1 MMNKAARFWLLA
13 VILLALVC
21 VAAAAP
27 HNDSE
32 QAGETQ
38 IQATFED
45 HDTSAQI
52 HDGHDAAA
60 AGAHEEHEEHYELPN
75 FMMYIHAFNREAI
88 DSWLEGVNANLPP
101 LLHISW
107 LNIENLTYCLIVI
120 ALISALTIIGARR
133 RALKP
138 SSRLYIF
145 LENLAI
151 GLHDFFAQVLGSD
164 TRKYIAFVGTLFVYI
179 LCLNLFGL
187 IPLMKSPT
195 SVWGINFAMALCV
208 FLYVQYTA
216 IVRNGAWGYAKHLIG
231 EPWWL
236 FPLMVP
242 LHIIEELIKPISLS
256 LRLFG
261 NILGEDTLLAVFA
274 GLIVLIPGMLNLPLQ
289 FPFMFLA
296 MLFSTIQALIFSTLA
311 AVYIA
316 LMLPHEE
323 HAT

>member
-1 MMNKAARFWLLA
+1 MA
-13 VILLALVC
+13 VILLALAC
-21 VAAAAP
+21 AAAAAP
-27 HNDSE
+27 HNDVE

-38 IQATFED
+38 IQAAGETP
-45 HDTSAQI
+45 DTTAEI

-60 AGAHEEHEEHYELPN
+60 AGAHEEHYELPN

-88 DSWLEGVNANLPP
+88 DRWLAGINANLPP
-101 LLHISW
+101 LLHITW

-120 ALISALTIIGARR
+120 ALISAIAITGTRR
-133 RALKP
+133 RALRP
-138 SSRLYIF
+138 TSRLYIF

-151 GLHDFFAQVLGSD
+151 GLHDFFAQVLGSE

-216 IVRNGAWGYAKHLIG
+216 VVRNGFLGYVKHLVG

-274 GLIVLIPGMLNLPLQ
+274 GLIVLIPGVLNLPLQ

-296 MLFSTIQALIFSTLA
+296 ILFSTIQALIFSTLA

>member
-1 MMNKAARFWLLA
+1 LA

-27 HNDSE
+27 HNDAE
-32 QAGETQ
+32 QAGEPQ
-38 IQATFED
+38 IQAAAETP
-45 HDTSAQI
+45 DTTAEI
-52 HDGHDAAA
+52 HDEHDSTA
-60 AGAHEEHEEHYELPN
+60 AGAHEEHEKHYELPN
-75 FMMYIHAFNREAI
+75 FMMYIHAFNRDAI
-88 DSWLEGVNANLPP
+88 DSWLAGINANLPP
-101 LLHISW
+101 LLHVEW

-120 ALISALTIIGARR
+120 ALISAMAITGTRR
-133 RALKP
+133 RALRP
-138 SSRLYIF
+138 TSRLYIF
-145 LENLAI
+145 LENGAI
-151 GLHDFFAQVLGSD
+151 SLHDFFAQVLGSD

-216 IVRNGAWGYAKHLIG
+216 VVRNGLLGYAKHLIG

-274 GLIVLIPGMLNLPLQ
+274 GLIVLIPGVLNLPLQ

>member
-1 MMNKAARFWLLA
+1 MNNAARFCLLA
-13 VILLALVC
+13 VILLALAC
-21 VAAAAP
+21 AAAAAP

-32 QAGETQ
+32 PASKTQMQAASETTGE
-38 IQATFED
+38 
-45 HDTSAQI
+45 I
-52 HDGHDAAA
+52 HDGHDATA
-60 AGAHEEHEEHYELPN
+60 AGTHEQHEEHYELPN
-75 FMMYIHAFNREAI
+75 FMMYIHAFNRDGI
-88 DSWLEGVNANLPP
+88 DGWLAGINANLPP
-101 LLHISW
+101 LLRIEW

-120 ALISALTIIGARR
+120 ALLSAMSIGGTRR
-133 RALKP
+133 RALRP
-138 SSRLYIF
+138 TSRLYIF
-145 LENLAI
+145 LETMTVS
-151 GLHDFFAQVLGSD
+151 LHDFFAQVLGSE

-216 IVRNGAWGYAKHLIG
+216 VVRNGFLGYMKHLVG

-274 GLIVLIPGMLNLPLQ
+274 GLIVLIPGVLNLPLQ